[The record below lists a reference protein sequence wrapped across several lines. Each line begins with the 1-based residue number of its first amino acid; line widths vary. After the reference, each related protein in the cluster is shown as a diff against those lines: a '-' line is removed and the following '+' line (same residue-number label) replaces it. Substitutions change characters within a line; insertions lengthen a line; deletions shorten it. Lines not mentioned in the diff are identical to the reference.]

1 MANEQRDLSGVL
13 FKNDR
18 KEKDTHPDYTGN
30 VTVNGQAFW
39 LSAWIKEGAKGK
51 FMSLA
56 LKPKEEQRQAPIPTP
71 AQQAKRYPEDRISS
85 GPAARKTQDMD
96 DEIPFLMEWR

>member
-1 MANEQRDLSGVL
+1 MAYDQKDLSGVL

-30 VTVNGQAFW
+30 ARIDGRDYW
-39 LSAWIKEGAKGK
+39 LSAWIKDGKNGK

-56 LKPKEEQRQAPIPTP
+56 LKPKDDQPRREQQ
-71 AQQAKRYPEDRISS
+71 
-85 GPAARKTQDMD
+85 PAAPRASLKRDMD
-96 DEIPFLMEWR
+96 DEIPFAPEWR